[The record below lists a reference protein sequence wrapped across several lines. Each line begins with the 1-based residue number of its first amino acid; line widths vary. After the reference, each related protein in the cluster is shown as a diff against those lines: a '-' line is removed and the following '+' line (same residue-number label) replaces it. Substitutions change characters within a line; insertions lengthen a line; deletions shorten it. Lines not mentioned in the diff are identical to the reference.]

1 MISSIVLLLVQH
13 FKFADEMPWGLWF
26 KFMTCALI
34 ETVIYIIA
42 LKRLDKWDL
51 KTNYGRNRK

>member
-1 MISSIVLLLVQH
+1 MISSIVLLLVQY
-13 FKFADEMPWGLWF
+13 FRFADEMPWGLWF
-26 KFMTCALI
+26 KFMACALI

-51 KTNYGRNRK
+51 KTNYGRDRK